1 MHIILLA
8 AGLSRRMGEAN
19 KLLLPYGNK
28 TILETTVENIIAA
41 NIGDIV
47 VVIGHEPE
55 KVRAVLEKYPDILI
69 VENKNYAQGM
79 TSSIQAGVKSAMS
92 CEPLAVSQKFL
103 ALSCEPLAVSQKLK
117 AQSSKLKAISPKLK
131 AQSSTAFMICL
142 SDMPLI
148 QPNTYKL
155 IADFFCDNLKCD
167 EKTIA
172 QPQFNNITGNPIIFS
187 NFYKKEILEHTAPE
201 GCRDIVQKHKA
212 HLKKIEMPTDSILRD
227 IDNQQEYNKLTT
239 DNGRR
244 TTDNK

>member
-19 KLLLPYGNK
+19 KLLLPYDSK
-28 TILETTVENIIAA
+28 TILETALENIIAA

-55 KVRAVLEKYPDILI
+55 KVRAVLEKYPNILI

-79 TSSIQAGVKSAMS
+79 TSSIQAGVTGLTRDGLDNRLTDIGKSKIS
-92 CEPLAVSQKFL
+92 KSVVSK
-103 ALSCEPLAVSQKLK
+103 SNI
-117 AQSSKLKAISPKLK
+117 SK
-131 AQSSTAFMICL
+131 STKGFMICL

-148 QPNTYKL
+148 QPSAYKL
-155 IADFFCDNLKCD
+155 IADFFFDNLKHD
-167 EKTIA
+167 EKTIV

-187 NFYKKEILEHTAPE
+187 NFYEKEILEHTAPE

-212 HLKKIEMPTDSILRD
+212 HLKKIEMPTDTILHD
-227 IDNQQEYNKLTT
+227 IDNREEYDKLTV
-239 DNGRR
+239 DN
-244 TTDNK
+244 

>member
-1 MHIILLA
+1 MYIILLA

-19 KLLLPYGNK
+19 KLLLPYGSK
-28 TILETTVENIIAA
+28 TILETTLENIIAA

-55 KVRAVLEKYPDILI
+55 KVRAVLEKYPNIFI

-79 TSSIQAGVKSAMS
+79 TSSIQAGIGLTDVGLTDNGQSKTGKSN
-92 CEPLAVSQKFL
+92 VSK
-103 ALSCEPLAVSQKLK
+103 SN
-117 AQSSKLKAISPKLK
+117 IST
-131 AQSSTAFMICL
+131 STTGFMICL

-148 QPNTYKL
+148 QPSIYKL
-155 IADFFCDNLKCD
+155 IADFFSENLKRD
-167 EKTIA
+167 EKTIV
-172 QPQFNNITGNPIIFS
+172 QPQFNKIAGNPIIFS

-227 IDNQQEYNKLTT
+227 IDNREEYNKLTSI
-239 DNGRR
+239 NSVV
-244 TTDNK
+244 NCQL